1 MAEDDVS
8 ITKYCELADL
18 KRWLRLV
25 RELGERQLMG
35 VVRATSE
42 DGGNPFSNRCFQY
55 APHAFRR
62 GQLAES

>member
-35 VVRATSE
+35 VVRATS
-42 DGGNPFSNRCFQY
+42 GRWRKPFFQ
-55 APHAFRR
+55 
-62 GQLAES
+62 